1 MVNMKA
7 PISSLQ
13 GISQEEK
20 KTNNVDEWIEEA
32 DSYYASMVPGQFR
45 ACVKTWLLTLS
56 LVGRGSSVVGAM
68 LQNLGKF
75 VYPTSTRPITKKL
88 RQKWR

>member
-32 DSYYASMVPGQFR
+32 DS
-45 ACVKTWLLTLS
+45 
-56 LVGRGSSVVGAM
+56 
-68 LQNLGKF
+68 
-75 VYPTSTRPITKKL
+75 ITE
-88 RQKWR
+88 